1 MNIIKKIIPVLF
13 IIFSFVVIKF
23 RSVPTGHIWNDYT
36 VLYVEDSCDDAE
48 ISSVFD
54 SLEISDYV
62 SADNQLLPIEISK
75 NSPEEA
81 MLRLNINSSENEYLK
96 KRMNYFYDAS
106 KKYRLYYVP
115 DRFNDKLNQC
125 ISILEQKD
133 IYAGVDSS
141 LSFPF
146 ILPVL
151 GIAAFVILLLCSKN
165 RIVFAVSSIPFV
177 LYIFCNPFY
186 SCAAASF
193 LLMLVVFFISNLWRR
208 EGFVKVLLTD
218 YKNYVLILLALIAAF
233 SNSGLS
239 GLLFMLSIASSFAAL
254 FYFNI
259 RESIIESRQVYKYL
273 MIRTADKISPY
284 AGKGPVVLVSLMLC
298 IFSIFAYFLIFSS
311 DNIRGHFAKILLPGS
326 SVVKSDAFP
335 ELTDYTR
342 WTFDVITKPLVSVN
356 KNTDKNKVVYPR
368 FVREDNLIKQVDYTL
383 IYDDTYKN
391 TVLDSINNLGFES
404 IEKVVKIQGHD
415 FKCGYTSASNF
426 HVSVFSVICIILCF
440 SSLLFLFISINKKG
454 GKK

>member
-1 MNIIKKIIPVLF
+1 
-13 IIFSFVVIKF
+13 
-23 RSVPTGHIWNDYT
+23 
-36 VLYVEDSCDDAE
+36 
-48 ISSVFD
+48 
-54 SLEISDYV
+54 
-62 SADNQLLPIEISK
+62 
-75 NSPEEA
+75 
-81 MLRLNINSSENEYLK
+81 
-96 KRMNYFYDAS
+96 
-106 KKYRLYYVP
+106 
-115 DRFNDKLNQC
+115 
-125 ISILEQKD
+125 
-133 IYAGVDSS
+133 
-141 LSFPF
+141 
-146 ILPVL
+146 
-151 GIAAFVILLLCSKN
+151 
-165 RIVFAVSSIPFV
+165 
-177 LYIFCNPFY
+177 
-186 SCAAASF
+186 
-193 LLMLVVFFISNLWRR
+193 
-208 EGFVKVLLTD
+208 
-218 YKNYVLILLALIAAF
+218 LIAAF

-239 GLLFMLSIASSFAAL
+239 GLLFMLSIASSFAVL
-254 FYFNI
+254 LYFNI
-259 RESIIESRQVYKYL
+259 RESIIESKQVYKYL